1 MKMNVLFIV
10 LFFSIINCNAQENNV
25 EDYYYYKG
33 KKISLNINESKLVVF
48 FERNTDLE
56 QSIKREYSV
65 SRQIRGDE
73 SLAILSKNTQLI
85 GYELKVDSEKYYDIY
100 NSLKANSEIRAIEK
114 VVGDSL
120 PVAISN
126 CFYVKLK
133 NDSDSSL
140 LIKMAKKTKTQI
152 VRKVAYTD
160 RWYVIETNRESISN
174 SLSVSNIFY
183 ETGLFEKVDPGF
195 VFNFS
200 HSCVSDARYSEQ
212 WAIDNAGIDINACN
226 AWQITTGNNNIIV
239 AVIDQGID
247 NGHKEFVG
255 INFTQSYDAREKK
268 KPANLYSDHGTHVCG
283 IISSNHNQANI
294 AGVAPG
300 LSIMEISHPMEPSS
314 TISEDI
320 ATGINWAVQNGAHI
334 LSNSWGDQGGAFYN
348 NLHSELLE
356 DAIDNALD
364 NGRNGK
370 GIIVVFAAGN
380 KSPVIDYPANYR
392 PEILVVGS
400 ITSGGQRSSFS
411 GYGNKLDIVAPGSDI
426 LSTIRSNHYA
436 FKSGTSMA
444 TPHVSAVA
452 GLILSRYPH
461 LTRLQVVNIIEST
474 AQKVGGYTYQNTT
487 GRPNGTWNNQM
498 GYGLVDAFA
507 AVQAAC
513 TTTNF
518 INRTVTTNTSVEGCE
533 VNVQNVKVQNNAK
546 LTIDAYNDVNIN
558 GPFDVQIG
566 SELEIK

>member
-1 MKMNVLFIV
+1 MKVNVLFIV
-10 LFFSIINCNAQENNV
+10 LFFSIINCNAQENNT

-33 KKISLNINESKLVVF
+33 EKISLNINKSKLVVF
-48 FERNTDLE
+48 FERNTGLE

-65 SRQIRGDE
+65 SRQIGGDE
-73 SLAILSKNTQLI
+73 SILSKNNQLI
-85 GYELKVDSEKYYDIY
+85 GYELKIDSEKYYDIY
-100 NSLKANSEIRAIEK
+100 NSLKTNSKIRAIEK
-114 VVGDSL
+114 VVGDSH

-152 VRKVAYTD
+152 VRKIAYAD

-200 HSCVSDARYSEQ
+200 HNCVLDTRYSEQ
-212 WAIDNAGIDINACN
+212 WAIDNLGIDINTCN
-226 AWQITTGNNNIIV
+226 TWEVTSGNSSITV
-239 AVIDQGID
+239 AIIDQGID
-247 NGHKEFVG
+247 NGHMEFAG
-255 INFTQSYDAREKK
+255 TNFTQSYDARQKES
-268 KPANLYSDHGTHVCG
+268 PANLFGDHGTHVCG
-283 IISSNHNQANI
+283 IISSNHNQASI

-300 LSIMEISHPMEPSS
+300 LSIMEISHPLSIIS
-314 TISEDI
+314 TISEDL

-334 LSNSWGDQGGAFYN
+334 LNNSWGDQGGALYN

-356 DAIDNALD
+356 EAIDNALD
-364 NGRNGK
+364 NGRNGM
-370 GIIVVFAAGN
+370 GTIVVFAAGN
-380 KSPVIDYPANYR
+380 KSPAIDYPANYR

-400 ITSGGQRSSFS
+400 ITSDGQRSSFS
-411 GYGNKLDIVAPGSDI
+411 GYGNKLDIVAPGSNI
-426 LSTIRSNHYA
+426 LSTIRNSQYA
-436 FKSGTSMA
+436 FMSGTSMA
-444 TPHVSAVA
+444 APHVSAVA
-452 GLILSRYPH
+452 GLILSRNPH
-461 LTRLQVVNIIEST
+461 LTRLQVSNIIEST

-498 GYGLVDAFA
+498 GYGLVDAYA
-507 AVQAAC
+507 AVMAAC
-513 TTTNF
+513 STTYF
-518 INRTVTTNTSVEGCE
+518 INQTVTTNTTINGCD

-546 LTIDAYNDVNIN
+546 LTIDANEATIN
-558 GPFDVQIG
+558 GHFEVKIG